1 MNTSTNN
8 DGASIPGGLKIMP
21 VADPDLAKMFPY
33 PLGVTHDL
41 YGNPVAGIEMH
52 GFTIH
57 NASVS
62 SCGRFQVDPSHY
74 QLTAEQGR
82 ALNSL
87 NAVVKAAAESAI
99 NAGCRE
105 IQDCL
110 RGADARSALVTVLVA
125 MMEILFMREK
135 SSKHQHPSSKFSQ
148 RAPV

>member
-1 MNTSTNN
+1 MSILTASAGLRTKAWKLPSTEHQH
-8 DGASIPGGLKIMP
+8 
-21 VADPDLAKMFPY
+21 

-105 IQDCL
+105 I
-110 RGADARSALVTVLVA
+110 
-125 MMEILFMREK
+125 
-135 SSKHQHPSSKFSQ
+135 
-148 RAPV
+148 